1 VVENHWLL
9 HEEFMNVLQH
19 GWTTPVFVTDRAK
32 LLGAKFKNLR
42 KVLRNWQAHLGNL
55 TKCIENN
62 KK

>member
-1 VVENHWLL
+1 
-9 HEEFMNVLQH
+9 MNVLQH

-32 LLGAKFKNLR
+32 LLGANFKNLR